1 MNLVSNWRFRAW
13 TLQTSSPGHPGDKSQ
28 RLHPL
33 KVARNNT
40 NFCFSLKVSSLV
52 LLRYSLW
59 TGPFVLNLWEATAW
73 VYFLRTHL
81 LTHSSNTPKCKQNKN
96 KPGKFIRA
104 TLEWTVDNLFF
115 NFRLVKV
122 CLFLLSRVLLLGHGG
137 EGSPWSFFFFFL
149 DMSVPHFTQWLWIL
163 FPLLSHPTELL
174 YCCVCLLLIPWRVFL
189 ISPTLSSLTNAVLA
203 HIKQPFHAAE

>member
-137 EGSPWSFFFFFL
+137 EGSPWSFFF
-149 DMSVPHFTQWLWIL
+149 S
-163 FPLLSHPTELL
+163 
-174 YCCVCLLLIPWRVFL
+174 FL
-189 ISPTLSSLTNAVLA
+189 ICRSLISHNGYGFYSLFSVIPLSFSTAVFVYFL
-203 HIKQPFHAAE
+203 FHEEYF